1 MTQLILNSVNPHYLG
16 SKVIPIFARHETFH
30 IRFGWLK
37 KGFDAASHDPDVFLR
52 DDALVRLGV
61 GKNMV
66 RSIRYWCLAF
76 KILEERATLRG
87 VYTTEFGRQLL
98 DDDGWDAFLENPA
111 SLWLLHWN
119 LLKPACLA
127 TAWHFF
133 FNSFRPI
140 EFSTDD
146 VYAALSDYRNSFTT
160 KIADSSLKKD
170 LNCILRMYAEQ
181 EIKSTANEDSLD
193 CPFTALGIL
202 QTAGE
207 SHRFAFRIGAKPSL
221 PSEIIVAACL
231 EFAAWAGASQR
242 TIALSRLTFDQDSPG
257 LVFKLTE
264 NAIATAIEDVSRSW
278 SIIQLRETAGLI
290 QMSYSQS
297 PADLAA
303 QLLTRYYTA

>member
-1 MTQLILNSVNPHYLG
+1 MTQLILNSVNSYSPS
-16 SKVIPIFARHETFH
+16 SKTIPVFARHETFH

-37 KGFDAASHDPDVFLR
+37 KGFDAASHDPEIFLT
-52 DDALVRLGV
+52 DDAPVRLGV

-76 KILEERATLRG
+76 KVLEERATLRG
-87 VYTTEFGRQLL
+87 VYPTEFGQQLL
-98 DDDGWDAFLENPA
+98 GEGGWDEFLENPA

-119 LLKPACLA
+119 LLKPACLV
-127 TAWHFF
+127 TAWRFF

-140 EFSTDD
+140 EFSADD
-146 VYAALSDYRNSFTT
+146 MYAALSDYRSSFST

-170 LNCILRMYAEQ
+170 LSCILRMYVEQ
-181 EIKSTANEDSLD
+181 EVKSTANEDSLD

-207 SHRFAFRIGAKPSL
+207 SNRFAFRLGAKSAL
-221 PSEIIVAACL
+221 PSEVIVSACL
-231 EFAAWAGASQR
+231 EFASWTGASQR

-257 LVFKLTE
+257 LAFKLTE
-264 NAIATAIEDVSRSW
+264 NAIATAIEEISRSW
-278 SIIQLRETAGLI
+278 STIQLRETAGLL
-290 QMSYSQS
+290 QLSYDQA

-303 QLLTRYYTA
+303 QLLNRYYTA

>member
-1 MTQLILNSVNPHYLG
+1 MTQLILNSVNSYNPG
-16 SKVIPIFARHETFH
+16 GKTNPVFARHETFH

-37 KGFDAASHDPDVFLR
+37 KGFDAASQDPEIFLKE
-52 DDALVRLGV
+52 DAPVRLGV

-76 KILEERATLRG
+76 KVLEERATLRG
-87 VYTTEFGRQLL
+87 VHPTEFGQQLL
-98 DDDGWDAFLENPA
+98 SDGGWDEFLESPA

-119 LLKPACLA
+119 LLKPTCLA

-146 VYAALSDYRNSFTT
+146 IHAALSDYRNDFST

-170 LNCILRMYAEQ
+170 LNCIVRMYVEQ
-181 EIKSTANEDSLD
+181 EAKATANEDSLD

-207 SHRFAFRIGAKPSL
+207 ANRFTFRIGAKSTLAP
-221 PSEIIVAACL
+221 EIIVAACL

-242 TIALSRLTFDQDSPG
+242 TIALSRLAFDLDSPG

-264 NAIATAIEDVSRSW
+264 NAIATAIEEVARSW
-278 SIIQLRETAGLI
+278 STIQLRETAGLI
-290 QMSYSQS
+290 QLSYNQE
-297 PADLAA
+297 PGDLAA
-303 QLLTRYYTA
+303 QVLNRYYIA

>member
-1 MTQLILNSVNPHYLG
+1 MNSHHPG
-16 SKVIPIFARHETFH
+16 SKVIPVFARHETFH
-30 IRFGWLK
+30 VRFGWLK
-37 KGFDAASHDPDVFLR
+37 KGFDAASHDPEIFLR
-52 DDALVRLGV
+52 EDASVRLGV

-76 KILEERATLRG
+76 KVLEEQATLRG
-87 VYTTEFGRQLL
+87 VYPTEFGQRLL
-98 DDDGWDAFLENPA
+98 DNEGWDAFLENPA

-146 VYAALSDYRNSFTT
+146 ACAALNDYCNIFTV

-170 LNCILRMYAEQ
+170 LTCILRMYVEQ
-181 EIKSTANEDSLD
+181 EGKSTASEDSLD
-193 CPFTALGIL
+193 CPFTALNIL

-207 SHRFAFRIGAKPSL
+207 SGRFAFRMGAKSAL

-231 EFAAWAGASQR
+231 EFAAWSGMSQR
-242 TIALSRLTFDQDSPG
+242 TIALSRLTFDQNSPG

-264 NAIATAIEDVSRSW
+264 NAIAVAIEDVSRSW
-278 SIIQLRETAGLI
+278 STIQLRETAGLI
-290 QMSYSQS
+290 QMSYNQAPDELS
-297 PADLAA
+297 A
-303 QLLTRYYTA
+303 QLLNRYYNPLT